1 MFNKKELIYFIF
13 INIRIFFITRESIY
27 FDMASGTISLK
38 KNRPDGRRIY
48 KNKRDGVII
57 VMEKCLISNI
67 RIVFFKDNEIIKPP
81 SDYYYHYDYGDK
93 IDTVKK
99 SANVNGVP
107 CFLFGNDLY
116 RYTIFYKRKR
126 VFQFQ
131 SMMQFSISRPKCIFS
146 YNRKKNKDV
155 YTKINEILGDDDGD
169 DEEGVEDV
177 EMEDDSDNN
186 N

>member
-1 MFNKKELIYFIF
+1 MPKIKQQRFKKDTIYL
-13 INIRIFFITRESIY
+13 
-27 FDMASGTISLK
+27 DMASGTISLK

-48 KNKRDGVII
+48 KNKKDNII
-57 VMEKCLISNI
+57 IISNI

-81 SDYYYHYDYGDK
+81 SDYYYQYDYGDK
-93 IDTVKK
+93 VDVVKK

-126 VFQFQ
+126 IFQFQ

-146 YNRKKNKDV
+146 YNRKKNKEV
-155 YTKINEILGDDDGD
+155 YSKVNEVLGED
-169 DEEGVEDV
+169 DENEDEEIEDI
-177 EMEDDSDNN
+177 EMEDDSDDEKNN
-186 N
+186 YL

>member
-1 MFNKKELIYFIF
+1 MPKIKKQKLKRDNIYL
-13 INIRIFFITRESIY
+13 
-27 FDMASGTISLK
+27 DMASGTISLK

-48 KNKRDGVII
+48 KNKRDGVVII
-57 VMEKCLISNI
+57 MEKCLISNI

-81 SDYYYHYDYGDK
+81 SDYWYQYDYGDK
-93 IDTVKK
+93 IDVVKK
-99 SANVNGVP
+99 SANVNGTP

-126 VFQFQ
+126 IFQFQ

-155 YTKINEILGDDDGD
+155 YSKINEVLGED
-169 DEEGVEDV
+169 DEADENEEIEDI
-177 EMEDDSDNN
+177 EMEDDDSDNEK
-186 N
+186 